1 MLATPSK
8 SGARCLHL
16 GHDAR
21 VVIEQH
27 RRRGRWVPARKRR
40 LEQSKVFV
48 SITAELSSDSLFIYC
63 FCLNDRSNSTRTKER
78 KKERKKKKKKK
89 RTIVHVRRY
98 NREKT
103 MRNDEKTDACH
114 RANRNDIQAL
124 REKGRNVYKK
134 GEKKK
139 GKKKKKK
146 ELPFSGE
153 TWSPSVRRRQVHGNT
168 HTQVNQLDV
177 YMHGAEKRVC
187 WKCSTVKR

>member
-48 SITAELSSDSLFIYC
+48 SITAELSSDSLFVYC
-63 FCLNDRSNSTRTKER
+63 FCLNDRFEFDANKR
-78 KKERKKKKKKK
+78 KKEGKKKKEKKK

-103 MRNDEKTDACH
+103 MRNDEKTDTCH

-139 GKKKKKK
+139 GKKKKKRITF
-146 ELPFSGE
+146 LWRDLVPI
-153 TWSPSVRRRQVHGNT
+153 
-168 HTQVNQLDV
+168 
-177 YMHGAEKRVC
+177 C
-187 WKCSTVKR
+187 